1 MYFVGKLDKKLY
13 GCVTAEI
20 ETDIVIIT
28 EERITHIKER
38 HPDDYEYF
46 AKYIPQIIADP
57 DYIIEANKRN
67 TAIILK
73 EIEDIGKKYKTVLR
87 LKVKKDFAS
96 YKNSIISFWSVG
108 DTTWKKTIKN
118 KKILYIKKH
127 K

>member
-1 MYFVGKLDKKLY
+1 MTLYFVGKLDKKLY

-38 HPDDYEYF
+38 HPDDYEHF

-57 DYIIEANKRN
+57 DYIIEENKRN

-73 EIEDIGKKYKTVLR
+73 EIEDNGKKYKTVLR
-87 LKVKKDFAS
+87 LKFKKDFAG

-108 DTTWKKTIKN
+108 DTT
-118 KKILYIKKH
+118 
-127 K
+127 